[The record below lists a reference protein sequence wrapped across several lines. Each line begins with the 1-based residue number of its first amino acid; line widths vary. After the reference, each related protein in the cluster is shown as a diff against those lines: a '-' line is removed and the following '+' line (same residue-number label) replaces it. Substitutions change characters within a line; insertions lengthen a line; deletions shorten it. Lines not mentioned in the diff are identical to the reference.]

1 VNVVTMVLSLL
12 VVLGVLVFVHE
23 LGHFLAAKWAGI
35 RVLRFALGMG
45 KPIRRLTFVRGG
57 TEYSVCWLP
66 LGGYVK
72 MASQEEMGGEVLEGG
87 PTAEEVPFEE
97 TFEAKPVWK
106 RMIVILAGVTLNV
119 LFAWLVFSAVFYKT
133 GRPVIPVTTVGA
145 VVDSLL
151 PEGAEGLAQL
161 EPGDRIVRVAGRPV
175 RSWDDILDGIQHTGM
190 DTIPVELAD
199 GATIRLPLHRDAIR
213 ERAEA
218 GAALQPW
225 LPPVIGTVTPS
236 RPAARAGLAI
246 GDTILAVD
254 EVPIR
259 QWYDLVTVLDQRPGV
274 PITISLGRT
283 GRREDVTVTTDAE
296 TIGPKGAERRVGRIG
311 IGSGGLNPEFESLTL
326 GQAVVVGARTTASMS
341 TLIFRVLRGMVTG
354 RVSARELGGPIA
366 IAQGAAAT
374 ARRGAPEFLIFMG
387 LISVNLAVV
396 NLLPIPVL
404 DGGQFLFLL
413 GEAVLR
419 RPLPLR
425 LRQRLTALGL
435 FLVLLLM
442 VLALSNDILRLFGV

>member
-1 VNVVTMVLSLL
+1 MNVVLMVLSLL

-45 KPIRRLTFVRGG
+45 KPIRRLTVTRGG

-72 MASQEEMGGEVLEGG
+72 MASREEMGSEVLEGG
-87 PTAEEVPFEE
+87 EAADEVPFEE

-119 LFAWLVFSAVFYKT
+119 FFAWLVFSGVFYKT

-145 VVDSLL
+145 VVDSVL
-151 PEGAEGLAQL
+151 PEGAEALAQL

-175 RSWDDILDGIQHTGM
+175 RSWDDILDGIQQTGM
-190 DTIPVELAD
+190 DTIPLELAN

-225 LPPVIGTVTPS
+225 LPPVIGMVTPG
-236 RPAARAGLAI
+236 RPAAKAGLAI

-254 EVPIR
+254 GSPIQ
-259 QWYDLVTVLDQRPGV
+259 QWYDLVTVLEQRAGV
-274 PITISLGRT
+274 PVTISLGRPG
-283 GRREDVTVTTDAE
+283 GRQDVTVTTEAE
-296 TIGPKGAERRVGRIG
+296 TVGPKGAERRVGRIG
-311 IGSGGLNPEFESLTL
+311 IGSGGLQPEFEPLTI
-326 GQAVVVGARTTASMS
+326 GQALVAGAQTTASMS
-341 TLIFRVLRGMVTG
+341 TLIFRVLRGMATG

-366 IAQGAAAT
+366 IAQGAAET
-374 ARRGAPEFLIFMG
+374 ARRGIDEFLMFMG